1 MAILNTRKV
10 CIRCFEQRQES
21 NWCCLLWGVTGL
33 AACRHRAQ
41 HLSKKRDSTLPIRFF
56 SWICNEIYIFIMNIP
71 HVFHNTAISYNA
83 NRHQFQQGL
92 NISGKKLSS
101 GANKWD
107 RSRTK
112 RPSFSPPSPG
122 YRRRSPTLLHET
134 EIPLHF
140 LRLVS
145 QWVLDGWCWNWPLK
159 AQSWE
164 PEARVPLHSTCQELE
179 LASPQGL
186 LRGQDKYLCPIPP
199 DAQPEKGLE
208 GKGDASVG
216 RAVFVKRTLWPA
228 F

>member
-134 EIPLHF
+134 EIDPDLNKSTVKEF
-140 LRLVS
+140 FETPGQVWTWTKYKIILRNIVS
-145 QWVLDGWCWNWPLK
+145 HDMVL
-159 AQSWE
+159 
-164 PEARVPLHSTCQELE
+164 
-179 LASPQGL
+179 
-186 LRGQDKYLCPIPP
+186 
-199 DAQPEKGLE
+199 
-208 GKGDASVG
+208 
-216 RAVFVKRTLWPA
+216 
-228 F
+228 